1 MPIVQKSAFD
11 WKWVPDSDDVNAD
24 DSVALRLDNTIPDQL
39 GARRLRYGS
48 DTVYTGL
55 SSVDSIYTPV
65 LQGDTF
71 RMVQSGDNLHVGS
84 APFVHDATP
93 PVVGVGFDG
102 SGDFSYGDDSYQCF
116 IARGKTKKKWDGE
129 RILEWGIASPIVKA
143 TLSAVDSVQYVIATC
158 GKGAQI
164 FTEAPAPTD
173 ITFQG
178 TTPATITSPSSGSFL
193 TGNVYKPGMRL
204 VVTNASAD
212 GQVNDGTYTI
222 ASVTATVLTLSSVD
236 RLKTTTTT
244 DTVTLTTFSEWE
256 GHGTA
261 SGITASNKDAAFVIN
276 EGVGAPTPAYQ
287 DNYQGTTESAMS
299 MVPDVGTGR
308 ASCHKHFTTG
318 NGSTGVDTNLYD
330 FPGSIA
336 GDTDL
341 FDMRVWFED
350 PRVVDKV
357 TLMFGLGT
365 GTDPFLD
372 DYYYFDFQIRNNGV
386 VGIKN
391 PLSADL
397 NKIRNRRLSAPATP
411 QEVTNVKSASEARAI
426 IRRSA
431 RNIGPEYKER
441 SDSLSASP
449 AWGHLAV
456 TRGQFSRV
464 GGTSGRD
471 WKTVRAFKVVYTAT
485 PGSTKAFYMDDAVL
499 VGGGDRALT
508 GTFNVGYRFARRFFD
523 KNGGEAYWELSPMSP
538 ISKDIV
544 LQQQTLKVTIPQ
556 SAIDNCDP
564 QAGSVWIYVFGG
576 WLDTYY
582 RFAMI
587 DVDKTSMKT
596 DDISDPNSLDELY
609 ELARLTSWGFTGTTT
624 QPSTTDG
631 IITKIYKSEIEA
643 LTDNEMFEAGSVG
656 PPDNI
661 ISMAGP
667 WNRRV
672 FCLTS
677 EGWLYPSSQK
687 SPSSFG
693 LYQAIDLRMH
703 GTPYWVAMCPSGIF
717 VGCSKDI
724 IMIAGSGDN
733 DEYNI
738 TCDLYPVPLKSANPP
753 VDKAFFVNENMIGY
767 RSADGPMS
775 FTGAS
780 SQPIP
785 FAGTR
790 MLWLGHERHGVPGL
804 NTVTGRFRCAV
815 DNGIVYML
823 IPEGSENPTALW
835 RYSDGQWQRFT
846 YGSEVLRCLRREPD
860 GSLLA
865 GTTSGKVLEL
875 EHGDMD
881 SGQPISINI
890 TTPHVD
896 FGAPNARKTPVDVR
910 LQALTGGAV
919 GTLGLYLDRSLS
931 PAKEIPFSTSIDGI
945 YRASVMDMDKFTRLQ
960 AKITGAFN
968 TFVLQGFGMS
978 FNPRP
983 NHVMALDLG
992 WIIPDSG
999 ADVAYLTHIELDLES
1014 AYDLELDV
1022 YKNGVIHSTLPIVV
1036 TPNVRDI
1043 YNAVPPRDIKARRI
1057 GLKLRSTH
1065 AAGEGHVG
1073 FEFFMGRVRHGVTG
1087 NITELTVTSGD
1098 IRSDQ

>member
-48 DTVYTGL
+48 KTIYAGVGPVESL
-55 SSVDSIYTPV
+55 YTPI
-65 LQGDTF
+65 LQDVTY
-71 RMVQSGDNLHVGS
+71 RLVQSGDNLHVGS
-84 APFVHDATP
+84 APFLDDGSTP
-93 PVVGVGFDG
+93 LLVEPHFDG

-116 IARGKTKKKWDGE
+116 IARGKTKKKWDSG
-129 RILEWGIASPIVKA
+129 RILEWGIAPPTQKA
-143 TLSAVDSVQYVIATC
+143 TLSAVDSALYVISTFGSGVAT
-158 GKGAQI
+158 
-164 FTEAPAPTD
+164 
-173 ITFQG
+173 
-178 TTPATITSPSSGSFL
+178 
-193 TGNVYKPGMRL
+193 V
-204 VVTNASAD
+204 ASASYNIAFSAANKTLTRTGGDFASD
-212 GQVNDGTYTI
+212 GFTAGSILKVSTTTSNNGTFKISTV
-222 ASVTATVLTLSSVD
+222 ATTVLTLVSTSVLTD
-236 RLKTTTTT
+236 ETDTTTTLE
-244 DTVTLTTFSEWE
+244 VFGEYE
-256 GHGTA
+256 GHGIA
-261 SGITASNKDAAFVIN
+261 SGISASNKDSVFIVN
-276 EGVGAPTPAYQ
+276 EGTGGYVENYALTKGAAT
-287 DNYQGTTESAMS
+287 SL
-299 MVPDVGTGR
+299 VPNVGTGR
-308 ASCHKHFTTG
+308 ASCHKKFTTG
-318 NGSTGVDTNLYD
+318 DGTTGVDTNLYD
-330 FPGSIA
+330 FAGSIA

-386 VGIKN
+386 VGLKD
-391 PLSADL
+391 PLSAEMD
-397 NKIRNRRLSAPATP
+397 KIRNKRLSAPATP
-411 QEVTNVKSASEARAI
+411 QEVTNVKSAAEARAI
-426 IRRSA
+426 IRRSK

-441 SDSLSASP
+441 ADSLAASP

-464 GGTSGRD
+464 GGTPGRD

-485 PGSTKAFYMDDAVL
+485 PGSTKAFYLDDAVV

-508 GTFNVGYRFARRFFD
+508 GTFNVGFRFARRFFD
-523 KNGGEAYWELSPMSP
+523 NNGAEVYWELSPMSP
-538 ISKDIV
+538 ISNDIV
-544 LQQQTLKVTIPQ
+544 LQQQTLKVTIPKA
-556 SAIDNCDP
+556 AIDGCDP
-564 QAGSVWIYVFGG
+564 QAGSIWIYVFGG

-596 DDISDPNSLDELY
+596 DDISDPNSLDEMY

-624 QPSTTDG
+624 QPDETLGLTV
-631 IITKIYKSEIEA
+631 KIYKSEIEA
-643 LTDNEMFEAGSVG
+643 LTDNEVFEAGAVG

-667 WNRRV
+667 WNKRV

-677 EGWLYPSSQK
+677 EGWLYPSTQK

-724 IMIAGSGDN
+724 VMIAGSGDN

-738 TCDLYPVPLKSANPP
+738 TCDLYAVPLKSANPP
-753 VDKAFFVNENMIGY
+753 VDGAVLVNENMIGY

-790 MLWLGHERHGVPGL
+790 MLWLGHDRHGVRGL
-804 NTVTGRFRCAV
+804 NTKTGRFRFAV
-815 DNGIVYML
+815 DNGIIYML
-823 IPEGSENPTALW
+823 VPEGSENPTALW

-846 YGSEVLRCLRREPD
+846 YGSAALRCLRREPD

-865 GTTSGKVLEL
+865 GTSTGVLEL
-875 EHGDMD
+875 ETGDMD
-881 SGQPISINI
+881 SGQPISIDI
-890 TTPHVD
+890 TTPNVD

-910 LQALTGGAV
+910 IQALTGGAV
-919 GTLGLYLDRSLS
+919 GTLGLYLDRQLT
-931 PAKEIPFSTSIDGI
+931 PAKEIPFNTSIDGI

-968 TFVLQGFGMS
+968 TFVLQGLGMS
-978 FNPRP
+978 VNPRP
-983 NHVMALDLG
+983 NHVMALDFG
-992 WIIPDSG
+992 WIIPDAG
-999 ADVAYLTHIELDLES
+999 ADIAYLTHIELDLES

-1022 YKNGVIHSTLPIVV
+1022 YKNGVLHSTLPIVV

-1043 YNAVPPRDIKARRI
+1043 YTAVPPRDIKARRI
-1057 GLKLRSTH
+1057 GLKLRTTH
-1065 AAGEGHVG
+1065 AAGEGYLG
-1073 FEFFMGRVRHGVTG
+1073 FEFFMGRVRHGITG
-1087 NITELTVTSGD
+1087 NISELTVTSGD